1 MVLKKPIVTFLLTLL
16 LLFLSCDDKTK
27 NKVISDNNSYESS
40 ISNNTQFLENDGIKL
55 LLPENFKRYSSAE
68 YEVILKTLTKGKI
81 LDLEEK
87 RLRHLRNIDGN
98 HYIYFDK
105 ASKSTILVN
114 TIPYTPILRKNATSI
129 LADITRDLIE
139 ICKISKQDF
148 SKVTGKYSETPKAQI
163 FKSIHKVFKHCTNKI
178 ERNNLTLRTHMKR
191 LNRKTICY
199 SIANLMLEACLRIYI
214 WRKSVFV

>member
-16 LLFLSCDDKTK
+16 SLFISCDDKTK
-27 NKVISDNNSYESS
+27 NEVISDNNSYESS

-114 TIPYTPILRKNATSI
+114 TIPYVPILRKNATSI

-163 FKSIHKVFKHCTNKI
+163 FKSIHKVFDKGKKNSTRYLHKYYIAFPKDKNLIIDINTTLEFDFDKYLAKI
-178 ERNNLTLRTHMKR
+178 K
-191 LNRKTICY
+191 
-199 SIANLMLEACLRIYI
+199 
-214 WRKSVFV
+214 F